1 MVDKPIKMLK
11 LSMLMLSCV
20 CLQGVMKVR
29 KRVTLMAVTVT
40 AIFGVCYLSD
50 STIFLFRHYDPKHT
64 DVGEDV
70 NSALV
75 MLNSAINPIV
85 YVLVNQR
92 FREKIKAIMCC
103 ACRPSTNRV
112 PHGTPDQRMVVVNR
126 TIPPI

>member
-1 MVDKPIKMLK
+1 
-11 LSMLMLSCV
+11 
-20 CLQGVMKVR
+20 
-29 KRVTLMAVTVT
+29 MAVTVT
-40 AIFGVCYLSD
+40 AIFGVCYLSAN
-50 STIFLFRHYDPKHT
+50 TIYLLWHYAPTHT
-64 DVGEDV
+64 DAEEDV
-70 NSALV
+70 NSALT

-112 PHGTPDQRMVVVNR
+112 HHGTADQRMGVVNR

>member
-1 MVDKPIKMLK
+1 
-11 LSMLMLSCV
+11 
-20 CLQGVMKVR
+20 MKVR
-29 KRVTLMAVTVT
+29 KRVTLMAVIVT
-40 AIFGVCYLSD
+40 AIFGVCCLSAGIIYV
-50 STIFLFRHYDPKHT
+50 TRNYAPKHT

-70 NSALV
+70 NSALT

-112 PHGTPDQRMVVVNR
+112 HRGTADQRMGVVNR
-126 TIPPI
+126 TIPPT